1 MSNSQGQRREI
12 IRLPEVPRSSTPEPA
27 LKRQRIS
34 RTNSKNTA
42 EIPRAARPRVS
53 KATRTV
59 GNAEPVRQVT
69 HDSARSSDPLEH
81 QVDIAEPAAEVTDD
95 SARSSY
101 PLEHRPE
108 ERVDNAEPVRQV
120 TYDSARS
127 SDPLGH
133 RAATPG
139 GDPEEAAVEE
149 ARVTSSPAHVH
160 DTSEPEDRPLM
171 ATSWILPAVSTST
184 GVDTGAM
191 PMMDLE
197 QAAWD
202 ASVMPVSTGTDTD
215 GDSRAV
221 VPATDDNST
230 YGTVS
235 TRTIENDVG
244 ATSEQESS
252 SSRLISVGGSFDIV
266 GGGPRTV
273 TAPTRVVDSSER
285 SSEPMDGTV
294 AAASGVQA
302 VDHLGRVRT
311 LIVLV
316 QGIPLRPPT
325 TVRRP
330 AVTIPAVTI
339 LHLVR

>member
-12 IRLPEVPRSSTPEPA
+12 IRLPEIPRSSTPEPA
-27 LKRQRIS
+27 PKRQRTS
-34 RTNSKNTA
+34 RSTSKNITN
-42 EIPRAARPRVS
+42 IPREARSRVGR
-53 KATRTV
+53 ATRTV
-59 GNAEPVRQVT
+59 ET
-69 HDSARSSDPLEH
+69 
-81 QVDIAEPAAEVTDD
+81 AEPAAEVMD
-95 SARSSY
+95 A
-101 PLEHRPE
+101 
-108 ERVDNAEPVRQV
+108 
-120 TYDSARS
+120 SARS
-127 SDPLGH
+127 SDPLGYQ
-133 RAATPG
+133 AATPG
-139 GDPEEAAVEE
+139 RDPEEAAVED
-149 ARVTSSPAHVH
+149 ARVMSSPARVN

-171 ATSWILPAVSTST
+171 ATSWILPEVSTST

-191 PMMDLE
+191 PTTDLE

-202 ASVMPVSTGTDTD
+202 ASVMHVSTGTDTD
-215 GDSRAV
+215 GNSMAV
-221 VPATDDNST
+221 VSVPGDKSDGPTWTGEGAE
-230 YGTVS
+230 GTIR
-235 TRTIENDVG
+235 TRTADSDGG
-244 ATSEQESS
+244 ATFEQESS

-311 LIVLV
+311 LIVLG

>member
-27 LKRQRIS
+27 LKRQRTS
-34 RTNSKNTA
+34 RTNSKNIA

-53 KATRTV
+53 RATRTV
-59 GNAEPVRQVT
+59 GNAEPAV
-69 HDSARSSDPLEH
+69 
-81 QVDIAEPAAEVTDD
+81 EVTDD

-108 ERVDNAEPVRQV
+108 ERVDNAEPSAER
-120 TYDSARS
+120 TDASARS
-127 SDPLGH
+127 SDPLGY

-139 GDPEEAAVEE
+139 RDPEEAAVEE

-171 ATSWILPAVSTST
+171 ATSWILPADSTST

-202 ASVMPVSTGTDTD
+202 ASVIPVSTGTDTD
-215 GDSRAV
+215 GHSRAV
-221 VPATDDNST
+221 VPATGDNST
-230 YGTVS
+230 DGTIS
-235 TRTIENDVG
+235 TRTIENDGG

-252 SSRLISVGGSFDIV
+252 SSRLISVEDSSDIV
-266 GGGPRTV
+266 GGGHHT
-273 TAPTRVVDSSER
+273 S
-285 SSEPMDGTV
+285 
-294 AAASGVQA
+294 
-302 VDHLGRVRT
+302 
-311 LIVLV
+311 
-316 QGIPLRPPT
+316 
-325 TVRRP
+325 RR
-330 AVTIPAVTI
+330 
-339 LHLVR
+339 LL